1 MALSACGAPVGGSA
15 RESNAAPAKGTL
27 RAAKCRQERRTP
39 RSNACIWREPIFRT
53 GPGRIE
59 VEGKR
64 GEQKFDVTANERGR
78 RTGTTVEP
86 RGALRPDCRTPPTRF
101 GAGRQ

>member
-27 RAAKCRQERRTP
+27 RAAECRHKRGTP
-39 RSNACIWREPIFRT
+39 RSNACVWREPIFRT
-53 GPGRIE
+53 EPGRME
-59 VEGKR
+59 VEEKR
-64 GEQKFDVTANERGR
+64 GGRKFDVTANECGR

-86 RGALRPDCRTPPTRF
+86 RGALRPGRRTPPAMF